1 MLEKGPLRPLR
12 AETDRIGRVPS
23 NYGAGPGGL
32 PQADQRAARP
42 VHCPS
47 ALLLSTLDHMESSRA
62 TSGAAPA
69 SSSPDLRQRLSDAGT
84 DALGRMTDLTH
95 SLTDQA
101 ARLADESRQYVREQ
115 PAPTLGGAF
124 AVGLAVGVLLGL
136 R

>member
-1 MLEKGPLRPLR
+1 ME
-12 AETDRIGRVPS
+12 PS
-23 NYGAGPGGL
+23 
-32 PQADQRAARP
+32 RAATIGAP
-42 VHCPS
+42 
-47 ALLLSTLDHMESSRA
+47 
-62 TSGAAPA
+62 AAP
-69 SSSPDLRQRLSDAGT
+69 PIDFRRRITDTGT

-124 AVGLAVGVLLGL
+124 AVGLAIGVFLGL